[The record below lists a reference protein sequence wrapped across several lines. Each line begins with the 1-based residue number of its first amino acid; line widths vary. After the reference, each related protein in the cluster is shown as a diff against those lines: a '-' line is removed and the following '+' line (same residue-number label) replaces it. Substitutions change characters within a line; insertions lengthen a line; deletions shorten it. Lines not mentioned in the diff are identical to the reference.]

1 MIAIQLAG
9 GNWFAEFW
17 ESFLRQL
24 AERFQIGDIGE
35 EINHGI
41 LQWQH
46 TFFDIQSIPVVLTD
60 AIIVTWIAVIA
71 ILQAVLVMRLLQW
84 QSSRSSSL
92 SLHRSGS
99 LGLRDSGFT

>member
-46 TFFDIQSIPVVLTD
+46 TFFDIGSIPVVLTD
-60 AIIVTWIAVIA
+60 AIIVTWIAVIVMV
-71 ILQAVLVMRLLQW
+71 ILFRSGTLW
-84 QSSRSSSL
+84 SSSPAL
-92 SLHRSGS
+92 RARSAWRA
-99 LGLRDSGFT
+99 LG

>member
-71 ILQAVLVMRLLQW
+71 MIIL
-84 QSSRSSSL
+84 L
-92 SLHRSGS
+92 SCMVGKDPCCNGSHRDH
-99 LGLRDSGFT
+99 LRYRYIDQVHWV